1 VELLFPVEQQALRDK
16 AWQVLKMQWKDNVK
30 ARKLESDGTYYPVS
44 GGDAKPFN
52 NQEELMRLYGEE
64 RKG

>member
-1 VELLFPVEQQALRDK
+1 
-16 AWQVLKMQWKDNVK
+16 MQWKDNVK